1 MKGSDRY
8 YIDGITCRYDGQPMP
23 VANLSVSGLFA
34 ATDRPP
40 RTGDMVTMD
49 VLLKGKQ
56 PFSVLGRVAW
66 INRNEAKLASH
77 LPAGFGV
84 KITKI
89 AFADKLAIL
98 HVLQETDP
106 ERQRP
111 RVR

>member
-34 ATDRPP
+34 ATDHPP
-40 RTGDMVTMD
+40 VPGEVVAID
-49 VLLKGKQ
+49 VLLRGQQ

-66 INRNEAKLASH
+66 INRNEAKLAKH

-84 KITKI
+84 KITRI

-98 HVLQETDP
+98 HVLQETNP
-106 ERQRP
+106 QKQRP
-111 RVR
+111 GAR